1 MIRAL
6 CILAFLAGPFP
17 ALSTASLAQSAPP
30 PGARV
35 FIVEPAD
42 GATLTSPVK
51 VVFGAEGV
59 KIMRAGLALPGAGHH
74 HLFVNIVLDDSYKGW
89 AIPEDNKHKHF
100 SGGQTETELYL
111 SPGTHTLQLVL
122 GDGDHVPHD
131 PPVASDVITITVSE

>member
-1 MIRAL
+1 MIRVL
-6 CILAFLAGPFP
+6 YVLAFLAG
-17 ALSTASLAQSAPP
+17 AISLTSTATLAQSAPP

-35 FIVEPAD
+35 FIVEPAN
-42 GATLTSPVK
+42 GATVTSPVK

-59 KIMRAGLALPGAGHH
+59 KIMRSGLSLPGAGHH
-74 HLFVNIVLDDSYKGW
+74 HLFVNIALDDSYKGW
-89 AIPEDNKHKHF
+89 AIPNDNKHKHF

-131 PPVASDVITITVSE
+131 PPVASDIITITVTE